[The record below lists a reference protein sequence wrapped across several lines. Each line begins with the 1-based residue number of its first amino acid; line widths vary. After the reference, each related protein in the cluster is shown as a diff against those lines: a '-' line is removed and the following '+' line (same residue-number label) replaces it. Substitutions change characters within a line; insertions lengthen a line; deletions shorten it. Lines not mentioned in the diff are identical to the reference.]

1 MIFPERR
8 NTMKASFEN
17 AKIDVILFA
26 NEDVITSSDNDGE
39 ELGFGDSEI

>member
-17 AKIDVILFA
+17 AKIDVVLFA
-26 NEDVITSSDNDGE
+26 NEDVVTASDGTGE
-39 ELGFGDSEI
+39 EFGFGDSEN